1 MKVYSHNI
9 RDWAF
14 DKHKVVDDKPYG
26 GGAGMLMKIEPIYRA
41 IVANSLY
48 KINVSKTGL
57 KKAKSQRI
65 ILLSAKGERFTQQK
79 ARELAKYK
87 QIMLI
92 CGRYEG
98 VDERVAE
105 YMADEEISIGE
116 YVLTGGEVPALVIL
130 DAVARLKKGV
140 LGNEESLVEESF
152 AQGEEGEAAPAAR
165 EARGGA
171 EYAQYTRPEVF
182 CPKKGVEWR
191 VPQVLLSGDHKAIKE
206 WRRYK

>member
-1 MKVYSHNI
+1 MRFDILTLFPDIISSYVGESVLGRAQAEGLLEIYSHNI

-26 GGAGMLMKIEPIYRA
+26 GGAGMLMKVEPIYRA

-105 YMADEEISIGE
+105 YMTDEEISIGE

-130 DAVARLKKGV
+130 DAVARLKKG
-140 LGNEESLVEESF
+140 SF
-152 AQGEEGEAAPAAR
+152 GE
-165 EARGGA
+165 RG
-171 EYAQYTRPEVF
+171 VF
-182 CPKKGVEWR
+182 
-191 VPQVLLSGDHKAIKE
+191 S
-206 WRRYK
+206 